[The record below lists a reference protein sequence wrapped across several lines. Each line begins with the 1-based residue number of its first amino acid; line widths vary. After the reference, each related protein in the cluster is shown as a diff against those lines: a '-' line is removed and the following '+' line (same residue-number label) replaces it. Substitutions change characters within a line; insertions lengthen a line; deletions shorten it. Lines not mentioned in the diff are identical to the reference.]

1 VGLGGDSSS
10 ALLAHSGFSAVY
22 KATLPYQLVLG
33 SHVLIYE
40 HMPNGIDEK
49 WWGRWRTNNRDERKK
64 KKKKKRLKKFEK

>member
-49 WWGRWRTNNRDERKK
+49 
-64 KKKKKRLKKFEK
+64 